1 MFEIVFSQTVVKSNS
16 TDVHVV
22 EVLVCVYVFHVH
34 TCVCKGGREEV
45 SGWRVV

>member
-1 MFEIVFSQTVVKSNS
+1 MFEIMFSQTVAKSNS

-22 EVLVCVYVFHVH
+22 KVFVCVYVFHVR
-34 TCVCKGGREEV
+34 TRVCKRGREEA